1 MANKKLSTINP
12 ADRLPPQNLE
22 AEQSVLGAL
31 LIDKESIVKIADILR
46 AEDFYKDSHSKI
58 YSAIL
63 DLYSEREP
71 IDVLSLSS
79 RLAEKKQLE
88 NIGGR
93 SFLTSLASSVPTASH
108 VVHYAKIIQKKA
120 TLNRL
125 IKAATEIVQMGY
137 NEEDGL
143 QKILD
148 RAESRL
154 FNVSH
159 KYLKSQFSSMK
170 DLLNNAFDRIDE
182 LHRDSGKLRGVPT
195 GFSQLDNKLAGLQK
209 ADLIILA
216 ARPSMGKSALALDI
230 ARQVAVTQKIPVG
243 VFSLEMSKEQLVDR
257 MLCAQAN
264 IDSWKMRTGKLS
276 DKEDVGGESDF
287 SKIGHAMG
295 ELAEAKIFIDDSPT
309 ANIMEIRTKA
319 RRLQA
324 EHGIGLIVLDYL
336 QLMESSSASDNRVQI
351 VSEISRGLKAVAR
364 EINVPF
370 VALSQL
376 SRQVEARPTPIP
388 KLADLRE
395 SGSIEQDADVVMFI
409 YRDKY
414 YKKDSPRGD
423 EADIFIAK
431 HRNGPTG
438 VVTLFW
444 DETKA
449 TFRNLEKNLE
459 VKDVPPE

>member
-336 QLMESSSASDNRVQI
+336 
-351 VSEISRGLKAVAR
+351 
-364 EINVPF
+364 
-370 VALSQL
+370 
-376 SRQVEARPTPIP
+376 
-388 KLADLRE
+388 
-395 SGSIEQDADVVMFI
+395 
-409 YRDKY
+409 
-414 YKKDSPRGD
+414 
-423 EADIFIAK
+423 
-431 HRNGPTG
+431 
-438 VVTLFW
+438 
-444 DETKA
+444 
-449 TFRNLEKNLE
+449 
-459 VKDVPPE
+459 